1 MTWYKDQ
8 IPISNA
14 GPYVIERPAQGRSI
28 LTIDQL
34 TKADSGLYTCMARNS
49 VGASARNFTLDV
61 TGDEPSAEIAANN
74 DLPGD
79 FSGHADHLVL
89 HNGPQ
94 NTTVE
99 QGDKAVLECKV
110 QSLAVPNIKWLKKVE
125 AREYDQVGFQNKEFT
140 KNSRFHKCCNPLKG
154 SRGFRGTF
162 SGKSGIFTHFPLPG

>member
-1 MTWYKDQ
+1 
-8 IPISNA
+8 
-14 GPYVIERPAQGRSI
+14 
-28 LTIDQL
+28 
-34 TKADSGLYTCMARNS
+34 MARNS

-140 KNSRFHKCCNPLKG
+140 KNQRFQKNKE
-154 SRGFRGTF
+154 F
-162 SGKSGIFTHFPLPG
+162 SK